1 MPGSVANIITK
12 LGILIGGNDASAT
25 NPVPVRGSSG
35 SALIDLATD
44 VVAQAIRDRLPSAL
58 VSSRLDVNVGA
69 IAAALAAGTNVIGG
83 VRTNDST
90 PSGQTWTTAIGAP
103 LTLAAAGTLIVPSGA
118 SQYLRQVTILNPK
131 GGAALFYFL
140 YHGAAPTWAG
150 SLTIADNTLITHGQ
164 IGTNNQANVF
174 ADINGGLY
182 TPNGVTLVVS
192 NTNGAN
198 ANYGTPAAAVWAT
211 TRYGS

>member
-35 SALIDLATD
+35 SAFIDLATD

-58 VSSRLDVNVGA
+58 ITNRLDVNVGA

-83 VRTNDST
+83 AHTNDST
-90 PSGQTWTTAIGAP
+90 PTGSTWTTAIGSP
-103 LTLAAAGTLIVPSGA
+103 LTLTAAGTTVVPA
-118 SQYLRQVTILNPK
+118 ATSQYLRQVTILNPK
-131 GGAALFYFL
+131 GASALFYFL
-140 YHGAAPTWAG
+140 YHGAAPTWSG
-150 SLTIADNTLITHGQ
+150 SLTIADNTLIATGQ
-164 IGTNNQANVF
+164 MGANNQLNIF

-198 ANYGTPAAAVWAT
+198 ANYGTPAAALWAT
-211 TRYGS
+211 SRYGN